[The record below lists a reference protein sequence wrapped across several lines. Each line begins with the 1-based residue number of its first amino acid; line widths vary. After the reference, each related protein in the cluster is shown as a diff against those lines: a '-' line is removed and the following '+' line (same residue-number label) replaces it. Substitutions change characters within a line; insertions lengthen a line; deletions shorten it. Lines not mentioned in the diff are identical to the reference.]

1 MPGDVARNAKAAGL
15 AIWMNGERVGVW
27 REAGSQAPALHYD
40 NAWLESPRARPLS
53 LSLPFTPGNQPH
65 RGAAV
70 SAYFDNLLPDSPAIR
85 ERLAARY
92 GAASTRAFALLRE
105 IGRDCVGAVQL
116 LSEDQSPPDVQR
128 IEGVPLTSTEV
139 ATTLAAVVRATGPA
153 RDEDDFR
160 ISIAGAQEKTAL
172 LWHAGQWHRP
182 VGTTPSTHI
191 FKLPLGRVG
200 ALGVDLGTSVENE
213 WLCAQLLRAYGLPVA
228 ECEIGHFDDR
238 KALVVKRFDRAL
250 SDDGQWWLRIPQ
262 EDFCQA
268 LAVEPWRKYEADG
281 GPGMADILGVLD
293 NSDRRSGD
301 RLVFLRAQLLF
312 WMLAATDGHAKN
324 FSLFLGRA
332 GTYRMT
338 PLYDVISAWP
348 VTGNRA
354 GQLPWRKL
362 KLAMALRAGNA
373 HYRLAEIQRR
383 HWNAVARRAGIGRD
397 FEPHI
402 QALIERTPG
411 AIAEV
416 AAALPPDFPAAV
428 AEPVFEGL
436 QRMADLL
443 ARMPA
448 QQEP

>member
-1 MPGDVARNAKAAGL
+1 MARASKTAGL
-15 AIWMNGERVGVW
+15 AVWMNGERVGLW
-27 REAGSQAPALHYD
+27 QEAGSQASTLQYD
-40 NAWLESPRARPLS
+40 TTWLISPRTRPLS
-53 LSLPFTPGNQPH
+53 LALPFTPGNTPH

-70 SAYFDNLLPDSPAIR
+70 NAYFDNLLPDSPAIR
-85 ERLAARY
+85 QRLAARY
-92 GAASTRAFALLRE
+92 GATSIHAFALLRE

-116 LSEDQSPPDVQR
+116 LPDDAPAPDVRQ
-128 IEGVPLTSTEV
+128 IDGVALSASDV
-139 ATTLAAVVRATGPA
+139 ARMLVNVVRATGPA
-153 RDEDDFR
+153 HDDDFR

-172 LWHAGQWHRP
+172 LWHEEQWHRP

-191 FKLPLGRVG
+191 FKLPLGQIG
-200 ALGVDLGTSVENE
+200 AIGADLSASVENE
-213 WLCAQLLRAYGLPVA
+213 WLCAQLLHAYGLTVA
-228 ECEIGHFDDR
+228 ACNIARFDDQ

-250 SDDGQWWLRIPQ
+250 SDDGSWWVRLPQ

-281 GPGMADILGVLD
+281 GPGMEDIMRVLD
-293 NSDRRSGD
+293 NSTRRDD
-301 RLVFLRAQLLF
+301 RLDFFRAQLLF

-324 FSLFLGRA
+324 FSLFIGRG

-338 PLYDVISAWP
+338 PLYDIISAWP
-348 VTGNRA
+348 VTDTGAR
-354 GQLPWRKL
+354 QLSWQKL

-373 HYRLAEIQRR
+373 HYRLADIRRR
-383 HWNAVARRAGIGRD
+383 HWNAVARRLGLGAD

-402 QALIERTPG
+402 QALIERTPH
-411 AIAEV
+411 AIAQV
-416 AAALPPDFPAAV
+416 AATLPPDFPADV
-428 AEPVFEGL
+428 AEPIFQGL

>member
-1 MPGDVARNAKAAGL
+1 
-15 AIWMNGERVGVW
+15 MNGERVGLW
-27 REAGSQAPALHYD
+27 REAGSQAPTLQYD
-40 NAWLESPRARPLS
+40 AQWLASARTRPLS
-53 LSLPFTPGNQPH
+53 LSLPFTPGNRPH
-65 RGAAV
+65 RGPAV
-70 SAYFDNLLPDSPAIR
+70 CAYFDNLLPDSPAIR
-85 ERLAARY
+85 QRLAARH

-116 LSEDQSPPDVQR
+116 MPEDQRPSDVRR
-128 IEGVPLTSTEV
+128 IDGVPLSTSDV
-139 ATTLAAVVRATGPA
+139 AATLAGVVRATGPA
-153 RDEDDFR
+153 RDDDEFR

-172 LWHAGQWHRP
+172 LWHQGQWHRP

-191 FKLPLGRVG
+191 FKLPLGRIG
-200 ALGVDLGTSVENE
+200 AIGADLSTSVENE
-213 WLCAQLLRAYGLPVA
+213 WLCAQLLHAYGLPVA
-228 ECEIGHFDDR
+228 ECDIGRFDDH
-238 KALVVKRFDRAL
+238 KALVVKRFDRTLA
-250 SDDGQWWLRIPQ
+250 DDGRWWVRIPQ

-293 NSDRRSGD
+293 NSTLRDDD
-301 RLVFLRAQLLF
+301 RLAFLRAQLLF

-324 FSLFLGRA
+324 FSLFIGRG

-348 VTGNRA
+348 VTGNGA

-383 HWNAVARRAGIGRD
+383 HWNAVARRLGLGMD

-402 QALIERTPG
+402 QMLVERTPG
-411 AIAEV
+411 AIAQV
-416 AAALPPDFPAAV
+416 ASALPPDFPAAV
-428 AEPVFEGL
+428 AEPVFDGL

-448 QQEP
+448 QQGH